1 MRISDWSS
9 DVCSSDLNPHLHE
22 TGGEIRIG
30 RIADDEVFKLLLA
43 EPDPLDV
50 VARLNAPSRQLALDI
65 VGRDLP
71 PLRPDNDD
79 EQQDEKQEADQHQ
92 LPSRPATTHY
102 FFFLLHRA
110 ASAQESRDCCCHKSG
125 NHQIGR
131 ASCRERV
138 CPYE

>member
-79 EQQDEKQEADQHQ
+79 EQQDGKQEADQHQ
-92 LPSRPATTHY
+92 LPSRPEPPRSGDKTSEHES
-102 FFFLLHRA
+102 LMRQ
-110 ASAQESRDCCCHKSG
+110 SAGRLCKEKQKHT
-125 NHQIGR
+125 QIQK
-131 ASCRERV
+131 
-138 CPYE
+138 